1 MKNLKTMI
9 HFITRFVETARKNW
23 DTPAL
28 CDYKG
33 SKFTYADIATQIAR
47 LHLIFEKS
55 GIAAGDKIALCAK
68 NTAHWAIAYL
78 AITSYRAVAVPI
90 LNGFTPDNLEKLTDH
105 SDSRLL
111 FTEKE
116 MWNEMNGENMPQ
128 LVGAINVEDYS
139 VLYSRDGRLEAA
151 VADAERMFAE
161 KYPDGMKP
169 ELMEYETGKPEDII
183 TISYTSGTTSS
194 PKGIMLPVRSISSN
208 ISFGVKRIQFP
219 KGGNIVSM
227 LPLAHLYGLAF
238 EFVYPVASG
247 GCVYFLGKTP
257 TPTVLLQA
265 FADVKPYML
274 ITVPLVV
281 EKIFR
286 NKVMP
291 ILERPV
297 MRIATSIPIVKDVIY
312 GAVRRKVMAAFGGKM
327 KHIIIGGAAVSAPIE
342 TVMKKV
348 GIPYTVGY
356 GMTECGPLIG
366 YEDWY
371 DFAMRSCGKP
381 VDGMKVRIDSSD
393 PQNEVGEIQVRGD
406 NVMTGY
412 YKNEEA
418 TKAAF
423 TADGWMRT
431 GDLGLLDEDGN
442 IYIKGRSK
450 NMILT
455 ANGQNIYPE
464 EVEELLNAMPHVK
477 ESIVIERNKHIVAIV
492 SAEVDAANPLSRE
505 QLDEAMKSNLAALN
519 RELPSYCRI
528 DEIEI
533 LDGDF
538 ERTPKNSVKRY
549 LYK

>member
-1 MKNLKTMI
+1 MI

-139 VLYSRDGRLEAA
+139 VLYSRDGRLETA

-297 MRIATSIPIVKDVIY
+297 MRIATSIPIVKGVIY

-327 KHIIIGGAAVSAPIE
+327 KHIIIGGAAVNSSIE

-492 SAEVDAANPLSRE
+492 SAEVDAVNPLSRE

>member
-1 MKNLKTMI
+1 MI

-33 SKFTYADIATQIAR
+33 AKFTYADIATQIAR

-55 GIAAGDKIALCAK
+55 GIAAGDKIALCSK

-78 AITSYRAVAVPI
+78 AATSYRAVAVPI
-90 LNGFTPDNLEKLTDH
+90 LNGFTPDNLEKLADH
-105 SDSRLL
+105 SDSKLL

-116 MWNEMNGENMPQ
+116 MWSEMNGENMPQ

-139 VLYSRDGRLEAA
+139 VLYSRDGRLETA

-169 ELMEYETGKPEDII
+169 ELMEYEVGGPEDII

-194 PKGIMLPVRSISSN
+194 PKGIMLSVRSISSN

-257 TPTVLLQA
+257 TPTILLQA

-297 MRIATSIPIVKDVIY
+297 MRIATSVPIVKGAIY

-327 KHIIIGGAAVSAPIE
+327 KHIIIGGAAVNSSIE

-371 DFAMRSCGKP
+371 NFAMRSCGKP
-381 VDGMKVRIDSSD
+381 VDGMKVRIDSND

-431 GDLGLLDEDGN
+431 GDLGLLDKDGN

-492 SAEVDAANPLSRE
+492 SAEVDTANPLSRE

-519 RELPSYCRI
+519 RELPSYCQI
-528 DEIEI
+528 TGIEI

>member
-1 MKNLKTMI
+1 MI

-33 SKFTYADIATQIAR
+33 AKFTYADIATQIAR

-55 GIAAGDKIALCAK
+55 GIAAGDKIALCSK

-78 AITSYRAVAVPI
+78 AATSYRAVAVPI
-90 LNGFTPDNLEKLTDH
+90 LNGFTPDNLQKLADH
-105 SDSRLL
+105 SDSKLL
-111 FTEKE
+111 VPEKE
-116 MWNEMNGENMPQ
+116 MWSEMNGENMPQ

-139 VLYSRDGRLEAA
+139 VLYSRDGRLETA

-194 PKGIMLPVRSISSN
+194 PKGIMLSVRNISSN

-257 TPTVLLQA
+257 TPTILLQA

-291 ILERPV
+291 ILERPA
-297 MRIATSIPIVKDVIY
+297 MRIATSIPIVKGAIY

-327 KHIIIGGAAVSAPIE
+327 KHIIIGGAAVNSSIE

-371 DFAMRSCGKP
+371 NFAMRSCGKP
-381 VDGMKVRIDSSD
+381 VDGMKVRIDSND

-431 GDLGLLDEDGN
+431 GDLGLLDKDGN

-492 SAEVDAANPLSRE
+492 SAEVDAANPLSKE
-505 QLDEAMKSNLAALN
+505 QLDEAMKSNLTVLN
-519 RELPSYCRI
+519 RELPSYCQI
-528 DEIEI
+528 TGIEI

>member
-1 MKNLKTMI
+1 MI

-33 SKFTYADIATQIAR
+33 AKFTYADIATQIAR

-55 GIAAGDKIALCAK
+55 GIAAGDKIALCSK

-78 AITSYRAVAVPI
+78 AATSYRAVAVPI
-90 LNGFTPDNLEKLTDH
+90 LNGFTPDNLEKLADH
-105 SDSRLL
+105 SDSKLL

-116 MWNEMNGENMPQ
+116 MWSEMNGENMPQ

-139 VLYSRDGRLEAA
+139 VLYSRDGRLETA

-194 PKGIMLPVRSISSN
+194 PKGIMLSVRNISSN

-257 TPTVLLQA
+257 TPTILLQA

-291 ILERPV
+291 ILERPA
-297 MRIATSIPIVKDVIY
+297 MRIATSVPIVKGAIY

-327 KHIIIGGAAVSAPIE
+327 KHIIIGGAAVNSSIE

-371 DFAMRSCGKP
+371 NFAMRSCGKP
-381 VDGMKVRIDSSD
+381 VDGMKVRIDSND

-431 GDLGLLDEDGN
+431 GDLGLLDKDGN

-492 SAEVDAANPLSRE
+492 SAEVDTANPLSRE

-519 RELPSYCRI
+519 RELPSYCQI
-528 DEIEI
+528 TGIEI

>member
-78 AITSYRAVAVPI
+78 AVTSYRAVAVPI

-116 MWNEMNGENMPQ
+116 MWNEMNGKNMPQ

-139 VLYSRDGRLEAA
+139 VLYSRDGRLETA

-297 MRIATSIPIVKDVIY
+297 MRIATSIPIVKGLIY

>member
-1 MKNLKTMI
+1 MI

-33 SKFTYADIATQIAR
+33 AKFTYADIATQIAR

-55 GIAAGDKIALCAK
+55 GIVAGDKIALCSK

-78 AITSYRAVAVPI
+78 AATSYRAVAVPI
-90 LNGFTPDNLEKLTDH
+90 LNGFTPDNLEKLADH

-116 MWNEMNGENMPQ
+116 MWSEMNSENMPQ

-139 VLYSRDGRLEAA
+139 VLYSRDGRLETA

-169 ELMEYETGKPEDII
+169 ELMKYETGKSEDII

-194 PKGIMLPVRSISSN
+194 PKGIMLSVRNISSN

-257 TPTVLLQA
+257 TPTILLQA

-291 ILERPV
+291 ILERPA
-297 MRIATSIPIVKDVIY
+297 MRIATSIPIVKGAIY

-327 KHIIIGGAAVSAPIE
+327 KHIIIGGAAVNSSIE

-371 DFAMRSCGKP
+371 NFTMRSCGKP

-431 GDLGLLDEDGN
+431 GDLGMLDKDGN

-492 SAEVDAANPLSRE
+492 SAEIDAVNPLSRE
-505 QLDEAMKSNLAALN
+505 QLDEAMKSNLATLN
-519 RELPSYCRI
+519 RELPSYCQI
-528 DEIEI
+528 TGIEI

>member
-1 MKNLKTMI
+1 MI

-33 SKFTYADIATQIAR
+33 AKFTYADIATQIAR

-55 GIAAGDKIALCAK
+55 GIVAGDKIALCSK

-78 AITSYRAVAVPI
+78 AATSYRAVAVPI
-90 LNGFTPDNLEKLTDH
+90 LNGFTPDNLEKLADH

-116 MWNEMNGENMPQ
+116 MWSEMNSENMPQ

-139 VLYSRDGRLEAA
+139 VLYSRDGRLETA

-169 ELMEYETGKPEDII
+169 ELMQYETGKPEDII

-194 PKGIMLPVRSISSN
+194 PKGIMLSVRSISSN

-257 TPTVLLQA
+257 TPTILLQA

-297 MRIATSIPIVKDVIY
+297 MRIATSIPIVKGAIY

-327 KHIIIGGAAVSAPIE
+327 KHIIIGGAAVNSSIE

-371 DFAMRSCGKP
+371 NFAMRSCGKP
-381 VDGMKVRIDSSD
+381 VDGMKVRIDSND

-431 GDLGLLDEDGN
+431 GDLGLLDKDGN

-519 RELPSYCRI
+519 RELPSYCQI
-528 DEIEI
+528 TGIEI

>member
-33 SKFTYADIATQIAR
+33 AKFTYADIATQIAR

-55 GIAAGDKIALCAK
+55 GIAAGDKIALCSK

-78 AITSYRAVAVPI
+78 AATSYRAVAVPI
-90 LNGFTPDNLEKLTDH
+90 LNGFTPDNLEKLADH
-105 SDSRLL
+105 SDSKLL

-116 MWNEMNGENMPQ
+116 MWSEMNGENMPQ

-139 VLYSRDGRLEAA
+139 VLYSRDGRLETA

-161 KYPDGMKP
+161 KYPNGMKP
-169 ELMEYETGKPEDII
+169 ELMEYEIGGPEDII

-194 PKGIMLPVRSISSN
+194 PKGIMLSVRNISSN

-257 TPTVLLQA
+257 TPTILLQA

-291 ILERPV
+291 ILERPA
-297 MRIATSIPIVKDVIY
+297 MRIATSVPIVKGAIY

-327 KHIIIGGAAVSAPIE
+327 KHIIIGGAAVNSSIE

-371 DFAMRSCGKP
+371 NFAMRSCGKP

-431 GDLGLLDEDGN
+431 GDLGLLDKDGN

-519 RELPSYCRI
+519 RELPSYCQI
-528 DEIEI
+528 TGIEI

>member
-1 MKNLKTMI
+1 MI

-105 SDSRLL
+105 SDSKLL

-139 VLYSRDGRLEAA
+139 VLYSRDGRLETA

-169 ELMEYETGKPEDII
+169 ELMEYEVGGPEDII

-297 MRIATSIPIVKDVIY
+297 MRIATSIPIVKGAIY

-371 DFAMRSCGKP
+371 NFAMRSCGKP

-505 QLDEAMKSNLAALN
+505 QLDEAMKSNLAALS

>member
-1 MKNLKTMI
+1 MI

-33 SKFTYADIATQIAR
+33 AKFTYADIAAQIAK

-55 GIAAGDKIALCAK
+55 GIVAGDKIALCSK

-78 AITSYRAVAVPI
+78 AATSYRAVAVPI
-90 LNGFTPDNLEKLTDH
+90 LNGFTPDNLEKLADH

-116 MWNEMNGENMPQ
+116 MWSEMKGENMPQ

-139 VLYSRDGRLEAA
+139 VLYSRDGRLETA

-169 ELMEYETGKPEDII
+169 ELIEYEIGKPEDII

-194 PKGIMLPVRSISSN
+194 PKGIMLSARNISSN

-257 TPTVLLQA
+257 TPTILLQA

-291 ILERPV
+291 ILERPA
-297 MRIATSIPIVKDVIY
+297 MRIATSIPIVKDAIY

-327 KHIIIGGAAVSAPIE
+327 KHIIIGGAAVNSSIE

-371 DFAMRSCGKP
+371 NFAMRSCGKP
-381 VDGMKVRIDSSD
+381 VDGMKVRIDSND

-431 GDLGLLDEDGN
+431 GDLGLLDKDGN

-464 EVEELLNAMPHVK
+464 EVEELLNAMPHIK

-519 RELPSYCRI
+519 RELPSYCQI
-528 DEIEI
+528 TGIEI

-538 ERTPKNSVKRY
+538 ERTPKNSIKRY

>member
-1 MKNLKTMI
+1 MI

-33 SKFTYADIATQIAR
+33 AKFTYADIATQIAR

-55 GIAAGDKIALCAK
+55 GIAAGDKITLCSK

-78 AITSYRAVAVPI
+78 AATSYRAVAVPI
-90 LNGFTPDNLEKLTDH
+90 LNGFTPDNLEKLADH
-105 SDSRLL
+105 SDSKLL

-116 MWNEMNGENMPQ
+116 MWSEMNSENMPQ

-139 VLYSRDGRLEAA
+139 VLYSRDGRLETA

-169 ELMEYETGKPEDII
+169 ELMKYETGGPEDII

-194 PKGIMLPVRSISSN
+194 PKGIMLSVRNISSN

-257 TPTVLLQA
+257 TPTILLQA

-297 MRIATSIPIVKDVIY
+297 MRIATSVPIVKGAIY

-327 KHIIIGGAAVSAPIE
+327 KHIIIGGAAVNSSIE

-371 DFAMRSCGKP
+371 NFAMRSCGKP
-381 VDGMKVRIDSSD
+381 VDGMKVRIDSND

-412 YKNEEA
+412 YKNEGA

-431 GDLGLLDEDGN
+431 GDLGLLDKDGN

-455 ANGQNIYPE
+455 ASGQNIYPE

-492 SAEVDAANPLSRE
+492 SAEVDAANPLSKE

-519 RELPSYCRI
+519 RELPSYCQI
-528 DEIEI
+528 TGIEI

>member
-1 MKNLKTMI
+1 MI

-33 SKFTYADIATQIAR
+33 AKFTYADIATQIAR

-55 GIAAGDKIALCAK
+55 GIAAGDKIALCSK

-78 AITSYRAVAVPI
+78 AATSYRAVAVPI
-90 LNGFTPDNLEKLTDH
+90 LNGFTPDNLEKLADH
-105 SDSRLL
+105 SDSKLL

-116 MWNEMNGENMPQ
+116 MWSEMNGENMPQ

-139 VLYSRDGRLEAA
+139 VLYSRDGRLETA

-194 PKGIMLPVRSISSN
+194 PKGIMLSVRNISSN

-257 TPTVLLQA
+257 TPTILLQA

-291 ILERPV
+291 ILERPA
-297 MRIATSIPIVKDVIY
+297 MRIATSVPIVKGAIY

-327 KHIIIGGAAVSAPIE
+327 KHIIIGGAAVNSSIE

-371 DFAMRSCGKP
+371 NFAMRSCGKP
-381 VDGMKVRIDSSD
+381 VDGMKVRIDSND

-431 GDLGLLDEDGN
+431 GDLGLLDKDGN

-455 ANGQNIYPE
+455 ASGQNIYPE

-492 SAEVDAANPLSRE
+492 SAEVDTANPLSRE

-519 RELPSYCRI
+519 RELPSYCQI
-528 DEIEI
+528 TGIEI

>member
-1 MKNLKTMI
+1 MI

-33 SKFTYADIATQIAR
+33 AKFTYADIATQIAR

-55 GIAAGDKIALCAK
+55 GIVAGDKIALCSK

-78 AITSYRAVAVPI
+78 AATSYRAVAVPI
-90 LNGFTPDNLEKLTDH
+90 LNGFTPDNLEKLADH
-105 SDSRLL
+105 SDSKLL

-116 MWNEMNGENMPQ
+116 MWSEMNGENMPQ

-139 VLYSRDGRLEAA
+139 VLYSRDGRLETA

-169 ELMEYETGKPEDII
+169 ELMKYETGGPEDII

-194 PKGIMLPVRSISSN
+194 PKGIMLSVRNISSN

-257 TPTVLLQA
+257 TPTILLQA

-291 ILERPV
+291 ILERPA
-297 MRIATSIPIVKDVIY
+297 MRIATSIPIVKGAIY

-327 KHIIIGGAAVSAPIE
+327 KHIIIGGAAVNSSIE

-371 DFAMRSCGKP
+371 NFAMRSCGKP
-381 VDGMKVRIDSSD
+381 VDGMKVRIDSND

-431 GDLGLLDEDGN
+431 GDLGLLDKNGN

-519 RELPSYCRI
+519 RELPSYCQI
-528 DEIEI
+528 TGIEI

>member
-1 MKNLKTMI
+1 MI

-33 SKFTYADIATQIAR
+33 AKFTYADIATQIAR

-55 GIAAGDKIALCAK
+55 GIAAGDKIALCSK

-78 AITSYRAVAVPI
+78 AATSYRAVAVPI
-90 LNGFTPDNLEKLTDH
+90 LNGFTPDNLEKLADH
-105 SDSRLL
+105 SDSKLL

-116 MWNEMNGENMPQ
+116 MWSEMNGENMPQ
-128 LVGAINVEDYS
+128 LVGAINMEDYS
-139 VLYSRDGRLEAA
+139 VLYSRDGRLETA

-194 PKGIMLPVRSISSN
+194 PKGIMLSVRNISSN

-257 TPTVLLQA
+257 TPTILLQA

-291 ILERPV
+291 ILERPA
-297 MRIATSIPIVKDVIY
+297 MRIATSVPIVKGAIY

-327 KHIIIGGAAVSAPIE
+327 KHIIIGGAAVNSSIE

-371 DFAMRSCGKP
+371 NFAMRSCGKP

-431 GDLGLLDEDGN
+431 GDLGLLDKDGN

-505 QLDEAMKSNLAALN
+505 QLDEAMKSSLAALN
-519 RELPSYCRI
+519 RELPSYCQI
-528 DEIEI
+528 TGIEI

>member
-1 MKNLKTMI
+1 MI

-33 SKFTYADIATQIAR
+33 AKFTYADIATQIAR

-55 GIAAGDKIALCAK
+55 GIAAGDKIALCSK

-78 AITSYRAVAVPI
+78 AATSYRAVAVPI
-90 LNGFTPDNLEKLTDH
+90 LNGFTPDNLEKLADH
-105 SDSRLL
+105 SDSKLL

-116 MWNEMNGENMPQ
+116 MWSEMKGENMPQ

-139 VLYSRDGRLEAA
+139 VLYSRDGRLETA

-169 ELMEYETGKPEDII
+169 ELMQYETGKPEDII

-194 PKGIMLPVRSISSN
+194 PKGIMLSVRSISSN

-257 TPTVLLQA
+257 TPTILLQA

-297 MRIATSIPIVKDVIY
+297 MRIATSIPIVKGAIY

-327 KHIIIGGAAVSAPIE
+327 KHIIIGGAAVNSSIE

-371 DFAMRSCGKP
+371 NFAMRSCGKP
-381 VDGMKVRIDSSD
+381 VDGMKVRIDSND

-431 GDLGLLDEDGN
+431 GDLGLLDKDGN

-505 QLDEAMKSNLAALN
+505 QLDEAMKSNLTVLN
-519 RELPSYCRI
+519 RELPSYCQI
-528 DEIEI
+528 TGIEI

>member
-1 MKNLKTMI
+1 MI

-33 SKFTYADIATQIAR
+33 AKFTYADIATQIAR

-55 GIAAGDKIALCAK
+55 GIAAGDKIALCSK

-78 AITSYRAVAVPI
+78 AATSYRAVAVPI
-90 LNGFTPDNLEKLTDH
+90 LNGFTPDNLEKLADH
-105 SDSRLL
+105 SDSKLL

-116 MWNEMNGENMPQ
+116 MWSEMNSENMPQ

-139 VLYSRDGRLEAA
+139 VLYSRDGRLETA

-161 KYPDGMKP
+161 KYPNGMKP
-169 ELMEYETGKPEDII
+169 ELMEYEIGGPEDII

-194 PKGIMLPVRSISSN
+194 PKGIMLSVRNISSN

-257 TPTVLLQA
+257 TPTILLQA

-291 ILERPV
+291 ILERPA
-297 MRIATSIPIVKDVIY
+297 MRIATSIPIVKGAIY

-327 KHIIIGGAAVSAPIE
+327 KHIIIGGAAVNSSIE

-371 DFAMRSCGKP
+371 NFAMRSCGKP
-381 VDGMKVRIDSSD
+381 VDGMKVRIDSND

-431 GDLGLLDEDGN
+431 GDLGLLDKDGN

-519 RELPSYCRI
+519 RELPSYCQI
-528 DEIEI
+528 TGIEI

>member
-1 MKNLKTMI
+1 MI

-33 SKFTYADIATQIAR
+33 AKFTYADIATQIAR

-55 GIAAGDKIALCAK
+55 GIAAGDKIALCSK

-78 AITSYRAVAVPI
+78 AATSYRAVAVPI
-90 LNGFTPDNLEKLTDH
+90 LNGFTPDNLEKLADH
-105 SDSRLL
+105 SDSKLL

-116 MWNEMNGENMPQ
+116 MWSEMNGENMPQ

-139 VLYSRDGRLEAA
+139 VLYSRDGRLETA

-169 ELMEYETGKPEDII
+169 ELMEYETGGPEDII

-194 PKGIMLPVRSISSN
+194 PKGIMLSVRSISSN

-238 EFVYPVASG
+238 EFIYPVASG

-257 TPTVLLQA
+257 TPTILLQA

-291 ILERPV
+291 ILERPA
-297 MRIATSIPIVKDVIY
+297 MRIATSVPIVKGAIY
-312 GAVRRKVMAAFGGKM
+312 GAVRRKVMAAFGSKM
-327 KHIIIGGAAVSAPIE
+327 KHIIIGGAAVNSSIE

-371 DFAMRSCGKP
+371 NFAMRSCGKP

-431 GDLGLLDEDGN
+431 GDLGLLDKDGN

-519 RELPSYCRI
+519 RKLPSYCQI
-528 DEIEI
+528 TGIEI

>member
-1 MKNLKTMI
+1 MI

-33 SKFTYADIATQIAR
+33 AKFTYADIATQIAR

-55 GIAAGDKIALCAK
+55 GITAGDKIALCSK

-78 AITSYRAVAVPI
+78 AATSYRAVAVPI
-90 LNGFTPDNLEKLTDH
+90 LNGFTPDNLEKLADH
-105 SDSRLL
+105 SDSKLL

-116 MWNEMNGENMPQ
+116 MWSEMNSENMPQ

-139 VLYSRDGRLEAA
+139 VLYSRDGRLETA

-169 ELMEYETGKPEDII
+169 ELMKYETGKPEDII

-194 PKGIMLPVRSISSN
+194 PKGIMLSVRNISSN

-257 TPTVLLQA
+257 TPTILLQA

-291 ILERPV
+291 ILERPA

-327 KHIIIGGAAVSAPIE
+327 KHIIIGGAAVNSSIE

-371 DFAMRSCGKP
+371 NFAMRSCGKP

-431 GDLGLLDEDGN
+431 GDLGLLDKDGN

-505 QLDEAMKSNLAALN
+505 QLDEAMKSNLTVLN
-519 RELPSYCRI
+519 RELPSYCQI
-528 DEIEI
+528 TGIEI

>member
-1 MKNLKTMI
+1 MI

-105 SDSRLL
+105 SDSKLL

-139 VLYSRDGRLEAA
+139 VLYSRDGRLETA

-169 ELMEYETGKPEDII
+169 ELMEYEVGGPEDII

-297 MRIATSIPIVKDVIY
+297 MRIATSIPIVKGVIY

-327 KHIIIGGAAVSAPIE
+327 KHIIIGGAAVNSSIE

>member
-1 MKNLKTMI
+1 MI

-33 SKFTYADIATQIAR
+33 AKFTYADIATQIAR

-55 GIAAGDKIALCAK
+55 GITAGDKIALCSK

-78 AITSYRAVAVPI
+78 AATSYRAVAVPI
-90 LNGFTPDNLEKLTDH
+90 LNGFTPDNLEKLADH
-105 SDSRLL
+105 SDSKLL

-116 MWNEMNGENMPQ
+116 MWSEMNGENMPQ

-139 VLYSRDGRLEAA
+139 VLYSRDGRLETA

-169 ELMEYETGKPEDII
+169 ELMEYEVGGPEDII

-194 PKGIMLPVRSISSN
+194 PKGIMLSVRSISSN

-257 TPTVLLQA
+257 TPTILLQA
-265 FADVKPYML
+265 FADVKPYLL

-291 ILERPV
+291 ILERPA
-297 MRIATSIPIVKDVIY
+297 MRIATSIPIVKGAIY

-327 KHIIIGGAAVSAPIE
+327 KHIIIGGAAVNSSIE

-371 DFAMRSCGKP
+371 NFAMRSCGKP
-381 VDGMKVRIDSSD
+381 VDGMKVRIDSND

-431 GDLGLLDEDGN
+431 GDLGLLDKDGN

-519 RELPSYCRI
+519 RELPSYCQI
-528 DEIEI
+528 TGIEI

>member
-1 MKNLKTMI
+1 MI

-33 SKFTYADIATQIAR
+33 AKFTYADIATQIAR

-55 GIAAGDKIALCAK
+55 GIAAGDKIALCSK

-78 AITSYRAVAVPI
+78 ATTSYRAVAVPI
-90 LNGFTPDNLEKLTDH
+90 LNGFTPDNLEKLADH

-116 MWNEMNGENMPQ
+116 MWSEMNGENMPQ

-139 VLYSRDGRLEAA
+139 VLYSRDGRLETA

-169 ELMEYETGKPEDII
+169 ELMEYEIGKPEDII

-194 PKGIMLPVRSISSN
+194 PKGIMLSVRSISSN

-257 TPTVLLQA
+257 TPTILLQA

-291 ILERPV
+291 ILERPA
-297 MRIATSIPIVKDVIY
+297 MRIATSIPIVKGAIY

-327 KHIIIGGAAVSAPIE
+327 KHIIIGGAAVNSSIE

-371 DFAMRSCGKP
+371 NFAMRSCGKP
-381 VDGMKVRIDSSD
+381 VDGMKVRIDSND
-393 PQNEVGEIQVRGD
+393 PQNDVGEIQVRGD

-431 GDLGLLDEDGN
+431 GDLGMLDKDGN

-519 RELPSYCRI
+519 RELPSYCQI
-528 DEIEI
+528 TGIEI

-538 ERTPKNSVKRY
+538 ERTPKNSIKRY

>member
-1 MKNLKTMI
+1 MI

-33 SKFTYADIATQIAR
+33 AKFTYADIATQIAR

-55 GIAAGDKIALCAK
+55 GIVAGDKIALCSK

-78 AITSYRAVAVPI
+78 AATSYRAVAVPI
-90 LNGFTPDNLEKLTDH
+90 LNGFTPDNLEKLADH

-116 MWNEMNGENMPQ
+116 MWSEMNSENMPQ

-139 VLYSRDGRLEAA
+139 VLYSRDGRLETA

-194 PKGIMLPVRSISSN
+194 PKGIMLSVRSISSN

-257 TPTVLLQA
+257 TPTILLQA

-291 ILERPV
+291 ILERPA
-297 MRIATSIPIVKDVIY
+297 MRIATSIPIVKGAIY

-327 KHIIIGGAAVSAPIE
+327 KHIIIGGAAVNSSIE

-371 DFAMRSCGKP
+371 NFAMRSCGKP
-381 VDGMKVRIDSSD
+381 VDGMKVRIDSND

-431 GDLGLLDEDGN
+431 GDLGLLDEDGK

-519 RELPSYCRI
+519 RELPSYCQI
-528 DEIEI
+528 TGIEI

-538 ERTPKNSVKRY
+538 ERTPKNSVKRF

>member
-1 MKNLKTMI
+1 MI

-33 SKFTYADIATQIAR
+33 AKFTYADIATQIAR

-55 GIAAGDKIALCAK
+55 GIAAGDKIALCSK

-78 AITSYRAVAVPI
+78 AATSYRAVAVPI
-90 LNGFTPDNLEKLTDH
+90 LNGFTPDNLEKLADH
-105 SDSRLL
+105 SDSKLL

-116 MWNEMNGENMPQ
+116 MWSEMNSENMPQ

-139 VLYSRDGRLEAA
+139 VLYSRDGRLETA

-169 ELMEYETGKPEDII
+169 ELMEYEVGGPEDII

-194 PKGIMLPVRSISSN
+194 PKGIMLSVRSISSN

-257 TPTVLLQA
+257 TPTILLQA

-291 ILERPV
+291 ILERPA

-327 KHIIIGGAAVSAPIE
+327 KHIIIGGAAVNSSIE

-371 DFAMRSCGKP
+371 NFAMRSCGKP

-431 GDLGLLDEDGN
+431 GDLGLLDKDGN

-505 QLDEAMKSNLAALN
+505 QLDEAMKSNLTVLN
-519 RELPSYCRI
+519 RELPSYCQI
-528 DEIEI
+528 TGIEI

>member
-1 MKNLKTMI
+1 MI

-33 SKFTYADIATQIAR
+33 AKFTYADIATQIAR

-55 GIAAGDKIALCAK
+55 GIVAGDKIALCSK

-78 AITSYRAVAVPI
+78 AATSYRAVAVPI
-90 LNGFTPDNLEKLTDH
+90 LNGFTPDNLEKLADH
-105 SDSRLL
+105 SDSKLL

-116 MWNEMNGENMPQ
+116 MWSEMNSENMPQ

-139 VLYSRDGRLEAA
+139 VLYSRDGRLETA

-194 PKGIMLPVRSISSN
+194 PKGIMLSVRNISSN

-257 TPTVLLQA
+257 TPTILLQA

-297 MRIATSIPIVKDVIY
+297 MRIATSIPIVKGVIY

-327 KHIIIGGAAVSAPIE
+327 KHIIIGGAAVNSSIE

-371 DFAMRSCGKP
+371 NFAMRSCGKP
-381 VDGMKVRIDSSD
+381 VDGMKVRIDSND

-431 GDLGLLDEDGN
+431 GDLGLLDKDGN

-455 ANGQNIYPE
+455 ASGQNIYPE

-492 SAEVDAANPLSRE
+492 SAEVDAANPLSKE

-519 RELPSYCRI
+519 RELPSYCQI
-528 DEIEI
+528 TGIEI

>member
-1 MKNLKTMI
+1 MI

-33 SKFTYADIATQIAR
+33 AKFTYADIATQIAR

-55 GIAAGDKIALCAK
+55 GIVAGDKIALCSK

-78 AITSYRAVAVPI
+78 AATSYRAVAVPI
-90 LNGFTPDNLEKLTDH
+90 LNGFTPDNLEKLADH
-105 SDSRLL
+105 SDSKLL

-116 MWNEMNGENMPQ
+116 MWSEMNGENMPQ

-139 VLYSRDGRLEAA
+139 VLYSRDGRLETA

-194 PKGIMLPVRSISSN
+194 PKGIMLSVRNISSN

-257 TPTVLLQA
+257 TPTILLQA

-291 ILERPV
+291 ILERPA
-297 MRIATSIPIVKDVIY
+297 MRIATSVPIVKGAIY

-327 KHIIIGGAAVSAPIE
+327 KHIIIGGAAVNSSIE

-371 DFAMRSCGKP
+371 NFAMRSCGKP
-381 VDGMKVRIDSSD
+381 VDGMKVRIDSND

-431 GDLGLLDEDGN
+431 GDLGLLDKDGN

-492 SAEVDAANPLSRE
+492 SAEVDAVNPLSRK
-505 QLDEAMKSNLAALN
+505 QLNEAMKSNLAALN
-519 RELPSYCRI
+519 RELPSYCQI
-528 DEIEI
+528 TGIEI

>member
-1 MKNLKTMI
+1 MI

-139 VLYSRDGRLEAA
+139 VLYSRDGRLETV
-151 VADAERMFAE
+151 VADIERMFAE

-169 ELMEYETGKPEDII
+169 ELMEYEIGKPEDII

-291 ILERPV
+291 ILERPA
-297 MRIATSIPIVKDVIY
+297 MRIATSIPIVKGAIY

>member
-1 MKNLKTMI
+1 MI

-33 SKFTYADIATQIAR
+33 AKFTYADIATQIAR

-55 GIAAGDKIALCAK
+55 GIAAGDKIALCSK

-78 AITSYRAVAVPI
+78 AATSYRAVAVPI
-90 LNGFTPDNLEKLTDH
+90 LNGFTPDNLEKLADH
-105 SDSRLL
+105 SDSKLL

-116 MWNEMNGENMPQ
+116 MWSEMNGENMPQ

-139 VLYSRDGRLEAA
+139 VLYSRDGRLETA

-194 PKGIMLPVRSISSN
+194 PKGIMLSVRNISSN

-257 TPTVLLQA
+257 TPTILLQA

-291 ILERPV
+291 ILERPA
-297 MRIATSIPIVKDVIY
+297 MRIATSVPIVKGAIY

-327 KHIIIGGAAVSAPIE
+327 KHIIIGGAAVNSSIE

-371 DFAMRSCGKP
+371 NFAMRSCGKP
-381 VDGMKVRIDSSD
+381 VDGMKVRIDSND

-431 GDLGLLDEDGN
+431 GDLGLLDKDGN

-492 SAEVDAANPLSRE
+492 SAEVDAANPLSKE

-519 RELPSYCRI
+519 RELPSYCQI
-528 DEIEI
+528 TGIEI

>member
-1 MKNLKTMI
+1 MI

-33 SKFTYADIATQIAR
+33 AKFTYADIATQIAR

-55 GIAAGDKIALCAK
+55 GIAAGDKIALCSK

-78 AITSYRAVAVPI
+78 AATSYRAVAVPI
-90 LNGFTPDNLEKLTDH
+90 LNGFTPDNLEKLADH

-116 MWNEMNGENMPQ
+116 MWSEMNSENMPQ

-139 VLYSRDGRLEAA
+139 VLYSRDGRLETA
-151 VADAERMFAE
+151 VADAERMFSE

-169 ELMEYETGKPEDII
+169 ELMEYEIGKPEDII

-194 PKGIMLPVRSISSN
+194 PKGIMLSVRNISSN

-238 EFVYPVASG
+238 EFVYPMASG

-257 TPTVLLQA
+257 TPTILLQA

-291 ILERPV
+291 ILERPA
-297 MRIATSIPIVKDVIY
+297 MRIATSVPIVKGVIY

-327 KHIIIGGAAVSAPIE
+327 KHIIIGGAAVNSSIE

-371 DFAMRSCGKP
+371 NFAMRSCGKP
-381 VDGMKVRIDSSD
+381 VDGMKVRIDSND

-431 GDLGLLDEDGN
+431 GDLGLLDKDGN

-455 ANGQNIYPE
+455 ASGQNIYPE

-492 SAEVDAANPLSRE
+492 SAEVDAANPLSKE

-519 RELPSYCRI
+519 RELPSYCQI
-528 DEIEI
+528 TGIEI

>member
-1 MKNLKTMI
+1 MI

-33 SKFTYADIATQIAR
+33 AKFTYADIATQIAR

-55 GIAAGDKIALCAK
+55 GITAGDKIALCSK

-78 AITSYRAVAVPI
+78 AATSYRAVAVPI
-90 LNGFTPDNLEKLTDH
+90 LNGFTPDNLEKLADH
-105 SDSRLL
+105 SDSKLL

-116 MWNEMNGENMPQ
+116 MWSEMNGENMPQ

-139 VLYSRDGRLEAA
+139 VLYSRDGRLETA

-194 PKGIMLPVRSISSN
+194 PKGIMLSVRNISSN

-257 TPTVLLQA
+257 TPTILLQA

-291 ILERPV
+291 ILERPA
-297 MRIATSIPIVKDVIY
+297 MRIATSIPIVKGAIY

-327 KHIIIGGAAVSAPIE
+327 KHIIIGGAAVNSSIE

-371 DFAMRSCGKP
+371 NFAMRSCGKP
-381 VDGMKVRIDSSD
+381 VDGMKVRIDSND

-431 GDLGLLDEDGN
+431 GDLGLLDKDGN

-455 ANGQNIYPE
+455 ASGQNIYPE

-492 SAEVDAANPLSRE
+492 SAEVDAANPLSKE
-505 QLDEAMKSNLAALN
+505 QLDEAMKSNLASLN
-519 RELPSYCRI
+519 RELPSYCQI
-528 DEIEI
+528 TGIEI

>member
-1 MKNLKTMI
+1 MI

-33 SKFTYADIATQIAR
+33 AKFTYADIATQIAR

-55 GIAAGDKIALCAK
+55 GIAAGDKIALCSK

-78 AITSYRAVAVPI
+78 AATSYRAVAVPI
-90 LNGFTPDNLEKLTDH
+90 LNGFTPDNLEKLADH

-116 MWNEMNGENMPQ
+116 MWSEMNGKNMPQ

-139 VLYSRDGRLEAA
+139 VLYSRDGRLETA

-169 ELMEYETGKPEDII
+169 ELMEYEIGKPEDII

-194 PKGIMLPVRSISSN
+194 PKGIMLSVRNISSN

-238 EFVYPVASG
+238 EFIYPVASG

-257 TPTVLLQA
+257 TPTILLQA

-291 ILERPV
+291 ILERPA
-297 MRIATSIPIVKDVIY
+297 MRIATSIPIVKGAIY

-327 KHIIIGGAAVSAPIE
+327 KHIIIGGAAVNSSIE

-371 DFAMRSCGKP
+371 NFAMRSCGKP
-381 VDGMKVRIDSSD
+381 VDGMKVRIDSND
-393 PQNEVGEIQVRGD
+393 PQDEVGEIQVRGD

-431 GDLGLLDEDGN
+431 GDLGLLDKDGN

-505 QLDEAMKSNLAALN
+505 QLDEAMKSNLTALN
-519 RELPSYCRI
+519 RELPSYCQI
-528 DEIEI
+528 TGIEI

>member
-1 MKNLKTMI
+1 MI

-33 SKFTYADIATQIAR
+33 AKFTYADIATQIAR

-55 GIAAGDKIALCAK
+55 GIVAGDKIALCSK

-78 AITSYRAVAVPI
+78 AATSYRAVAVPI
-90 LNGFTPDNLEKLTDH
+90 LNGFTPDNLEKLADH
-105 SDSRLL
+105 SDSKLL

-116 MWNEMNGENMPQ
+116 MWSEMNGENMPQ

-139 VLYSRDGRLEAA
+139 VLYSRDGRLETA
-151 VADAERMFAE
+151 VADAERIFSE

-194 PKGIMLPVRSISSN
+194 PKGIMLSVRNISSN

-257 TPTVLLQA
+257 TPTILLQA

-291 ILERPV
+291 ILERPA
-297 MRIATSIPIVKDVIY
+297 MRIATSIPIVKGAIY

-327 KHIIIGGAAVSAPIE
+327 KHIIIGGAAVNSSIE

-371 DFAMRSCGKP
+371 NFAMRSCGKP
-381 VDGMKVRIDSSD
+381 VDGMKVRIDSND

-431 GDLGLLDEDGN
+431 GDLGLLDKDGN

-519 RELPSYCRI
+519 RKLPSYCQI
-528 DEIEI
+528 TGIEI

>member
-1 MKNLKTMI
+1 MI

-33 SKFTYADIATQIAR
+33 AKFTYADIAAQIAR

-55 GIAAGDKIALCAK
+55 GIAAGDKIALCSK

-78 AITSYRAVAVPI
+78 AATSYRAVAVPI
-90 LNGFTPDNLEKLTDH
+90 LNGFTPDNLEKLADH
-105 SDSRLL
+105 SDSKLL

-116 MWNEMNGENMPQ
+116 MWSEMNSDNMPQ

-139 VLYSRDGRLEAA
+139 VLYSRNGRLETA

-161 KYPDGMKP
+161 KYPNGMKP

-194 PKGIMLPVRSISSN
+194 PKGIMLSVRNISSN

-257 TPTVLLQA
+257 TPTILLQA

-291 ILERPV
+291 ILERPA
-297 MRIATSIPIVKDVIY
+297 MRIATSIPIVKGAIY

-327 KHIIIGGAAVSAPIE
+327 KHIIIGGAAVNSSIE

-371 DFAMRSCGKP
+371 NFAMRSCGKP
-381 VDGMKVRIDSSD
+381 VDGMKVRIDSND

-431 GDLGLLDEDGN
+431 GDLGLLDKNGN

-505 QLDEAMKSNLAALN
+505 QLDEAMKSNLAVLN
-519 RELPSYCRI
+519 RELPSYCQI
-528 DEIEI
+528 TGIEI

>member
-1 MKNLKTMI
+1 MI

-33 SKFTYADIATQIAR
+33 AKFTYADIATQIAR

-55 GIAAGDKIALCAK
+55 GIVAGDKIALCSK

-78 AITSYRAVAVPI
+78 AATSYRAIAVPI
-90 LNGFTPDNLEKLTDH
+90 LNGFTPDNLEKLADH
-105 SDSRLL
+105 SDSKLL

-116 MWNEMNGENMPQ
+116 MWSEMNGENMPQ

-139 VLYSRDGRLEAA
+139 VLYSRDGRLETA

-169 ELMEYETGKPEDII
+169 ELMEYEVGGPEDII

-194 PKGIMLPVRSISSN
+194 PKGIMLSVRNISSN
-208 ISFGVKRIQFP
+208 ISFGVKRIQFQ

-257 TPTVLLQA
+257 TPTILLQA

-291 ILERPV
+291 ILERPA
-297 MRIATSIPIVKDVIY
+297 MRIATSIPIVKGAIY

-327 KHIIIGGAAVSAPIE
+327 KHIIIGGAAVNSSIE

-371 DFAMRSCGKP
+371 NFAMRSCGKP
-381 VDGMKVRIDSSD
+381 VDGMKVRIDSND

-431 GDLGLLDEDGN
+431 GDLGLLDKDGN

-519 RELPSYCRI
+519 RELPSYCQI
-528 DEIEI
+528 TGIEI

>member
-1 MKNLKTMI
+1 MI

-33 SKFTYADIATQIAR
+33 AKFTYADIATQIAR

-55 GIAAGDKIALCAK
+55 GIAAGDKIALCSK

-78 AITSYRAVAVPI
+78 AATSYRAVAVPI
-90 LNGFTPDNLEKLTDH
+90 LNGFTPDNLEKLADH
-105 SDSRLL
+105 SDSKLL

-116 MWNEMNGENMPQ
+116 MWSEMNGKNMPQ

-139 VLYSRDGRLEAA
+139 VLYSRDGRLETA

-194 PKGIMLPVRSISSN
+194 PKGIMLSVRSISSN

-257 TPTVLLQA
+257 TPTILLQA

-291 ILERPV
+291 ILERPA
-297 MRIATSIPIVKDVIY
+297 MRIATSVPIVKGAIY

-327 KHIIIGGAAVSAPIE
+327 KHIIIGGAAVNSSIE

-371 DFAMRSCGKP
+371 NFAMRSCGKP
-381 VDGMKVRIDSSD
+381 VDGMKVRIDSND

-431 GDLGLLDEDGN
+431 GDLGLLDKDGN

-492 SAEVDAANPLSRE
+492 SAEVDTANPLSRE

-519 RELPSYCRI
+519 RKLPSYCQI
-528 DEIEI
+528 TGIEI

>member
-1 MKNLKTMI
+1 MI

-33 SKFTYADIATQIAR
+33 AKFTYADIATQIAR

-55 GIAAGDKIALCAK
+55 GIAAGDKIALCSK

-78 AITSYRAVAVPI
+78 AATSYRAVAVPI
-90 LNGFTPDNLEKLTDH
+90 LNGFTPDNLEKLADH

-116 MWNEMNGENMPQ
+116 MWSEMNSENMPQ

-139 VLYSRDGRLEAA
+139 VLYSRDGRLESA

-194 PKGIMLPVRSISSN
+194 PKGIMLSVRNISSN

-257 TPTVLLQA
+257 TPTILLQA

-297 MRIATSIPIVKDVIY
+297 MRIATSIPIVKGAIY

-327 KHIIIGGAAVSAPIE
+327 KHIIIGGAAVNSSIE

-371 DFAMRSCGKP
+371 NFAMRSCGKP
-381 VDGMKVRIDSSD
+381 VDGMKVRIDSND

-431 GDLGLLDEDGN
+431 GDLGLLDKDGN

-477 ESIVIERNKHIVAIV
+477 ESIVIEHNKHIVAIV

-519 RELPSYCRI
+519 RELPSYCQI
-528 DEIEI
+528 TGIEI

>member
-1 MKNLKTMI
+1 MI
-9 HFITRFVETARKNW
+9 HFITRFVETAKKNW
-23 DTPAL
+23 DTHAL

-33 SKFTYADIATQIAR
+33 EKFTYADIATHIAK

-55 GIAAGDKIALCAK
+55 GIVAGDKIALCSK

-78 AITSYRAVAVPI
+78 AVTSYRAVAVPI
-90 LNGFTPDNLEKLTDH
+90 LNGFTPDNLEKLADH
-105 SDSRLL
+105 SDSKLL

-116 MWNEMNGENMPQ
+116 IWNEMNGANMPQ
-128 LVGAINVEDYS
+128 LIGAVNVEDYS
-139 VLYSRDGRLEAA
+139 VLYSCNERFVAA
-151 VADAERMFAE
+151 AADAERLFAE

-169 ELMEYETGKPEDII
+169 ELMRYETGDPNDLI

-194 PKGIMLPVRSISSN
+194 PKGIMLSVRNISSN

-257 TPTVLLQA
+257 TPTILLQA

-274 ITVPLVV
+274 ITVPLVI

-286 NKVMP
+286 NKV
-291 ILERPV
+291 LPV
-297 MRIATSIPIVKDVIY
+297 LGHPLMRIATSIPIFNRLIY
-312 GAVRRKVMAAFGGKM
+312 GAIRRKVMAAFGGRM

-371 DFAMRSCGKP
+371 NFAMRSCGKP
-381 VDGMKVRIDSSD
+381 VDGMEVRIDSSD
-393 PQNEVGEIQVRGD
+393 QYAEVGEIQVRGD
-406 NVMTGY
+406 NVMSGY
-412 YKNEEA
+412 YKNDEA

-423 TADGWMRT
+423 TADRWMRT
-431 GDLGLLDEDGN
+431 GDLGLLDKQGN

-477 ESIVIERNKHIVAIV
+477 DSIIVERDKRIVAIV
-492 SAEVDAANPLSRE
+492 AAEIDTTNRLSDE
-505 QLDEAMKSNLAALN
+505 QLNEVMKSNLVSLN
-519 RELPSYCRI
+519 DKLPSYCQI
-528 DEIEI
+528 ANIEI
-533 LDGDF
+533 LEGDF
-538 ERTPKNSVKRY
+538 ERTPKNSIKRF

>member
-1 MKNLKTMI
+1 MI

-23 DTPAL
+23 DTTAL

-78 AITSYRAVAVPI
+78 AVTSYRAVAVPI

-139 VLYSRDGRLEAA
+139 VLYSRDGRLETA
-151 VADAERMFAE
+151 VSDAERMFAE

-297 MRIATSIPIVKDVIY
+297 MRIATSIPIVKGVIY

-492 SAEVDAANPLSRE
+492 SAEVDAVNPLSRE

>member
-1 MKNLKTMI
+1 MI

-33 SKFTYADIATQIAR
+33 AKFTYADIATQIAR

-55 GIAAGDKIALCAK
+55 GIVAGDKIALCSK

-90 LNGFTPDNLEKLTDH
+90 LNGFTPDNLEKLADH
-105 SDSRLL
+105 SDSKLL

-116 MWNEMNGENMPQ
+116 MWSEMNSENMPQ

-139 VLYSRDGRLEAA
+139 VLYSRDGRLETA

-169 ELMEYETGKPEDII
+169 ELMKYETGGPEDII

-194 PKGIMLPVRSISSN
+194 PKGIMLSVRNISSN

-257 TPTVLLQA
+257 TPTILLQA

-291 ILERPV
+291 ILERPA

-327 KHIIIGGAAVSAPIE
+327 KHIIIGGAAVNSSIE

-371 DFAMRSCGKP
+371 NFAMRSCGKP

-431 GDLGLLDEDGN
+431 GDLGLLDKDGN

-492 SAEVDAANPLSRE
+492 SAEVDAANPLSKE
-505 QLDEAMKSNLAALN
+505 QLDEAMKSNLTVLN
-519 RELPSYCRI
+519 RELPSYCQI
-528 DEIEI
+528 TGIEI